1 MNQTIDEM
9 IADAIAE
16 EEVEKAQ
23 GLQFAAPPAEP
34 KEDKKP
40 TVTIPLE
47 QYEALYLKAFDYRRL
62 LDLFANEAEL
72 TYSGKELAF
81 SGCDFVDAIKLLV
94 PDLYY
99 TVLANL
105 QAEQAE
111 NESEGE

>member
-1 MNQTIDEM
+1 MKQTIDEM

-16 EEVEKAQ
+16 EEIEKSQ

-34 KEDKKP
+34 AEDKKP

-62 LDLFANEAEL
+62 MDLFANEAEL
-72 TYSGKELAF
+72 SYSGKDVAF

-94 PDLYY
+94 PDVYY
-99 TVLANL
+99 SVLANL
-105 QAEQAE
+105 QAREAE